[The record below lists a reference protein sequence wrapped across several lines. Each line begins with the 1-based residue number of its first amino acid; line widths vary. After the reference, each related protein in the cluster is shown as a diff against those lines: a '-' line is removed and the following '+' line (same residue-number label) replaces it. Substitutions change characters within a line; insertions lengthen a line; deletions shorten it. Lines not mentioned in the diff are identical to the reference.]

1 VRLLL
6 YKGKRLALIR
16 SMMNQKRT
24 LERATIVGFFSI
36 PSPTLAEHNP
46 TAYAAAMAGLPEG
59 AGSCSHCGMGIRHH
73 VVIRDEDGGERF
85 IGCMCAEKV
94 GVPKAREAIRYRM
107 TTEQLAARDAKRA
120 AEREAWQLAEQKRQD
135 EEAAR
140 LATRRESVGH
150 LVDMLR
156 GLGNSFYSSLAEQL
170 AFRPLSFRQAEY
182 VAKATSATGRRN
194 KRNAEAFDAVIDLC
208 TTA

>member
-1 VRLLL
+1 M
-6 YKGKRLALIR
+6 I
-16 SMMNQKRT
+16 NQKRT

-46 TAYAAAMAGLPEG
+46 SAYAAAMAGLPEG
-59 AGSCSHCGMGIRHH
+59 SGSCSHCGMGIRHH

-107 TTEQLAARDAKRA
+107 TTEQLA
-120 AEREAWQLAEQKRQD
+120 
-135 EEAAR
+135 
-140 LATRRESVGH
+140 
-150 LVDMLR
+150 
-156 GLGNSFYSSLAEQL
+156 
-170 AFRPLSFRQAEY
+170 FRPLSFRQAEY